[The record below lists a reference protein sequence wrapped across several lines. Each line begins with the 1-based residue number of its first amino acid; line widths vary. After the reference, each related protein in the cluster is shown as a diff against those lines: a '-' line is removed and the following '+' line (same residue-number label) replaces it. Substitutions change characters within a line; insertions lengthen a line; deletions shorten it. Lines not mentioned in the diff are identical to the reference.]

1 MGMGFCPTRASRAWE
16 PRYEQPQPRGTGYLR
31 NALFGKVYLGLWN
44 KIPHYIYI
52 IYITD
57 LPKKTFQ
64 RVLRKLLFDI
74 FEKEDDF
81 IQIPVIIKKASLCRY
96 MLDQTLFCFPFL
108 CFDVLLFIFKNDSLD
123 LLTAD

>member
-1 MGMGFCPTRASRAWE
+1 M
-16 PRYEQPQPRGTGYLR
+16 
-31 NALFGKVYLGLWN
+31 
-44 KIPHYIYI
+44 
-52 IYITD
+52 
-57 LPKKTFQ
+57 PKKTFQ